1 MFKRPRKTGLY
12 DPAFEHE
19 SCGVGFVAHMKGIQ
33 SHSILTDAHEVLRNM
48 DHRGAVGADANS
60 GDGAGILTALPDQF
74 MRRVAREELK
84 RSLPP
89 SGRFGAGLV
98 FLPQDLGERQ
108 RCQTT
113 IESLISEYGQEL
125 VGWRLVPLRPDLA
138 KLGDSAKAS
147 EPHIEQIM
155 IAASAELSDK
165 EFERCLYIIRKR
177 ATHLLR
183 GDAALNQR
191 EMFYICSLSS
201 IVMIY
206 KGMLRTSQLMPYFP
220 DLSESDYKSHLAMV
234 HSRFSTNTFPSWDR
248 AQPQRLMAHN
258 GEINTLR
265 GNINWMRAREG
276 VMKSKVF
283 GEGLQRLFPIIE
295 PDGSDSGSFD
305 NVLEFLLMDGRTL
318 PEAMMTMIPEAWQKH
333 NSMDEEKKSFYATAE
348 N

>member
-1 MFKRPRKTGLY
+1 MFNRPRKTGLY

-84 RSLPP
+84 QSLPP

-147 EPHIEQIM
+147 EPHIEQII

-165 EFERCLYIIRKR
+165 EFERK
-177 ATHLLR
+177 
-183 GDAALNQR
+183 DQ
-191 EMFYICSLSS
+191 
-201 IVMIY
+201 
-206 KGMLRTSQLMPYFP
+206 
-220 DLSESDYKSHLAMV
+220 
-234 HSRFSTNTFPSWDR
+234 
-248 AQPQRLMAHN
+248 
-258 GEINTLR
+258 
-265 GNINWMRAREG
+265 
-276 VMKSKVF
+276 
-283 GEGLQRLFPIIE
+283 
-295 PDGSDSGSFD
+295 
-305 NVLEFLLMDGRTL
+305 
-318 PEAMMTMIPEAWQKH
+318 
-333 NSMDEEKKSFYATAE
+333 
-348 N
+348 